1 MSVAATSIDFA
12 PLIPV
17 WAIGSLAVLALAT
30 TAVGA
35 VRRLNGWLWRSLSV
49 LLISAVLMNPSLVE
63 EEREALPDIA
73 LAVIDR
79 SDSMEIPGRAEAAEA
94 ALEALRREAENDP
107 QLELVEAEIGN
118 DPNGTLAVEAMQ
130 AALAGIPRDRLAGVV
145 LATDGRVHD
154 VPEDVEA
161 LEIGAPVHQ
170 LLAGNPDQGD
180 RRLVI
185 VEAPRYGLVDEPAE
199 FVIRVEDDAMQGT
212 ANLTFRVDGGEPQ
225 TARITLG
232 LDTTVTAAIGHRG
245 ANVIEIEVEP
255 GPEELS
261 LINNRAAVSV
271 TGVRDRLRV
280 LLVTGEPH
288 NGARTWRDLLK
299 SDPSVDLVHFTILR
313 PLDRADATPVDELSL
328 IPFPTRELFEERLE
342 EFDLVIFDRY
352 RRRGIMPPLYFDY
365 IARYVDNGGAM
376 LITAGPPF
384 GQAVSIYRSP
394 LAAVIPARPT
404 GIVATGA
411 YRPEVTDAGQRHP
424 VTANLAPAEGEE
436 PWGEWFRRIDAT
448 VLGGETLLQ
457 APDGG
462 PLLVLA
468 RAGQGRAAVVLSD
481 QSWLWARGYQGG
493 GPHGEMFR
501 RVAHWLMGE
510 PELDEER
517 LSASAFNG
525 QLLAERTTLADNP
538 PPLELEWPSGRTE
551 TLDMNATGEPGRF
564 SAITDVTEQS
574 GLVRLRS
581 GDLTSVAAL
590 GPLNPQEYANLRPS
604 TDVLRPLVRE
614 NGGGAYVLGA
624 SAQPDLPGIR
634 RTRLGSDASG
644 RNWYGLQRNERYIVR
659 GAERTPLLPGL
670 LILLLIVAALGWGWR
685 REGQ

>member
-1 MSVAATSIDFA
+1 MSAAATTLDFA

-17 WAIGSLAVLALAT
+17 WAITTLAVLALGM

-35 VRRLNGWLWRSLSV
+35 VRRLNGWLWRSLSI
-49 LLISAVLMNPSLVE
+49 LLITAVLANPSLVE
-63 EEREALPDIA
+63 EDREPLPDIA

-79 SDSMEIPGRAEAAEA
+79 SDSMEIPGRAEAAAA
-94 ALEALRREAENDP
+94 ALADLRARAENDP
-107 QLELVEAEIGN
+107 ELDLVEAEIGN
-118 DPNGTLAVEAMQ
+118 SIDGTRAIEAIQ
-130 AALAGIPRDRLAGVV
+130 AALAGIPRDRLAGIV
-145 LATDGRVHD
+145 LASDGRVHD
-154 VPEDVEA
+154 VPDDVAA
-161 LEIGAPVHQ
+161 LDIEAPVHH
-170 LLAGNPDQGD
+170 LLTGDPDQGD

-199 FVIRVEDDAMQGT
+199 FVIRVEDDAMTGT
-212 ANLTFRVDGGEPQ
+212 ATLTFRVDGGPAQ
-225 TARITLG
+225 TARITIG
-232 LDTTVTAAIGHRG
+232 TDTTVTAPVEHRG
-245 ANVIEIEVEP
+245 PNVIEIEVEP

-365 IARYVDNGGAM
+365 IARYVDNGGAL

-404 GIVATGA
+404 GIVASGA
-411 YRPEVTDAGQRHP
+411 FRPEVTDAGERHP
-424 VTANLAPAEGEE
+424 VTANLAPAESEA

-448 VLGGETLLQ
+448 VLGGETLLE

-468 RAGQGRAAVVLSD
+468 RAGEGRAAVVLSD

-493 GPHGEMFR
+493 GPHAEMFR

-517 LSASAFNG
+517 LSAAAFNG
-525 QLLAERTTLADNP
+525 ELVAERTTLADTP
-538 PPLELEWPSGRTE
+538 PELELEWPSGRTE
-551 TLDMNATGEPGRF
+551 TLDMSATGEPGRF
-564 SAITDVTEQS
+564 SATTDVTEQA

-581 GDLTSVAAL
+581 GDLTAVTAL
-590 GPLNPQEYANLRPS
+590 GPLNPLEYANLQP
-604 TDVLRPLVRE
+604 TTEVLEPLVRQT
-614 NGGGAYVLGA
+614 GGGAYLLAA
-624 SAQPDLPGIR
+624 SADTDLPGIR
-634 RTRLGSDASG
+634 RTRAGSDASG

-659 GAERTPLLPGL
+659 GADRMPLLPAL

>member
-1 MSVAATSIDFA
+1 MSAAATTLDFA

-17 WAIGSLAVLALAT
+17 WAITALTLLALGM
-30 TAVGA
+30 TAAGA
-35 VRRLNGWLWRSLSV
+35 VRRLNGWLWRSLSIV
-49 LLISAVLMNPSLVE
+49 LITAVLMNPSLVE
-63 EEREALPDIA
+63 EDREPLPDIV

-79 SDSMEIPGRAEAAEA
+79 SDSMEIPGRADAANA
-94 ALEALRREAENDP
+94 ALADLRARAAADP
-107 QLELVEAEIGN
+107 ELELVEAEIGN
-118 DPNGTLAVEAMQ
+118 SADGTRAIDAIQ
-130 AALAGIPRDRLAGVV
+130 AALAGIPRDRLAGIVV
-145 LATDGRVHD
+145 ASDGRVHD
-154 VPEDVEA
+154 VPVDVA
-161 LEIGAPVHQ
+161 SLDIGAPVHH
-170 LLAGNPDQGD
+170 LLTGNPDQGD

-199 FVIRVEDDAMQGT
+199 FVIRVEDDAMTGT
-212 ANLTFRVDGGEPQ
+212 ATLTFRVDGGQPQ
-225 TARITLG
+225 TARITIG
-232 LDTTVTAAIGHRG
+232 TDTTVTAPVEHRG
-245 ANVIEIEVEP
+245 PNVIEIEVDP

-313 PLDRADATPVDELSL
+313 PLDRADTTPVDELSL

-365 IARYVDNGGAM
+365 IARYVDNGGAL

-404 GIVATGA
+404 GIVASGA
-411 YRPEVTDAGQRHP
+411 FRPEVTDAGQRHP
-424 VTANLAPAEGEE
+424 VTANLAPTESEA

-448 VLGGETLLQ
+448 VLGGETLLES
-457 APDGG
+457 PDGG

-468 RAGQGRAAVVLSD
+468 RAGEGRAAVVLSD

-517 LSASAFNG
+517 LSAAAFNG
-525 QLLAERTTLADNP
+525 ELIAERTTLADAP
-538 PPLELEWPSGRTE
+538 PELELEWPSGRTE
-551 TLDMNATGEPGRF
+551 TLDMTPTGEPGRF
-564 SAITDVTEQS
+564 GAATDVTEQA

-581 GDLTSVAAL
+581 GDLTAVTAL
-590 GPLNPQEYANLRPS
+590 GPLNPLEYANLQPTS
-604 TDVLRPLVRE
+604 DVLDPLVRE
-614 NGGGAYVLGA
+614 TGGGSYVLGA
-624 SAQPDLPGIR
+624 TAQPELPGIR
-634 RTRLGSDASG
+634 RTRAGTDASG

-659 GAERTPLLPGL
+659 GADRMPLLPAL
-670 LILLLIVAALGWGWR
+670 LVLLLIVAALGWGWR

>member
-1 MSVAATSIDFA
+1 MSAAATTLDIA

-17 WAIGSLAVLALAT
+17 WAIGTLALLALGM

-35 VRRLNGWLWRSLSV
+35 VRRLNGWLWRSLST
-49 LLISAVLMNPSLVE
+49 LLITAVLMNPSLVE
-63 EEREALPDIA
+63 EDREPLPDIA
-73 LAVIDR
+73 LVIVDR
-79 SDSMEIPGRAEAAEA
+79 SDSMEIPGRADAAEA
-94 ALEALRREAENDP
+94 ALADLRAQAERDP
-107 QLELVEAEIGN
+107 DLELVEAEIGN
-118 DPNGTLAVEAMQ
+118 SVDGTRAIEAIQ
-130 AALAGIPRDRLAGVV
+130 SALAGIPRDRLAGIV
-145 LATDGRVHD
+145 LASDGRVHD
-154 VPEDVEA
+154 MPEDVAA
-161 LEIGAPVHQ
+161 LDIDAPVHH
-170 LLAGNPDQGD
+170 LLTGNPDQGD

-199 FVIRVEDDAMQGT
+199 FVIRVEDDAMTGT
-212 ANLTFRVDGGEPQ
+212 ATLTFRVDGGEPQ
-225 TARITLG
+225 TARITIG
-232 LDTTVTAAIGHRG
+232 TDTTVTAPVEHRG
-245 ANVIEIEVEP
+245 PNVIEIEVEP

-313 PLDRADATPVDELSL
+313 PLDRNDSTPVDELSL

-352 RRRGIMPPLYFDY
+352 RRRAIMPPLYFDY
-365 IARYVDNGGAM
+365 IARYVDNGGAL

-384 GQAVSIYRSP
+384 GQADSLYRSP

-404 GIVATGA
+404 GIIASGGF
-411 YRPEVTDAGQRHP
+411 RPEVTEAGERHP
-424 VTANLAPAEGEE
+424 VTANLAPTDSEA

-448 VLGGETLLQ
+448 VLGGETLLE

-517 LSASAFNG
+517 LSAAAFNG
-525 QLLAERTTLADNP
+525 ELIAERTTLADSP
-538 PPLELEWPSGRTE
+538 PELELEWPSGRTE
-551 TLDMNATGEPGRF
+551 TLDMTPTGDPGRF
-564 SAITDVTEQS
+564 SATTDVTEQA

-581 GDLTSVAAL
+581 GNLTAVTAL
-590 GPLNPQEYANLRPS
+590 GPLNPLEYANLQP
-604 TDVLRPLVRE
+604 TAELLEPLLRE
-614 NGGGAYVLGA
+614 TGGGAYILNA
-624 SAQPDLPGIR
+624 SADTALPGIR
-634 RTRLGSDASG
+634 RTRAGSDASG

-659 GAERTPLLPGL
+659 GADRMPLLPAL

>member
-1 MSVAATSIDFA
+1 MSAAATTLDFA

-17 WAIGSLAVLALAT
+17 WAISTLAILALGT
-30 TAVGA
+30 TAIGA
-35 VRRLNGWLWRSLSV
+35 ARRLNGWLWRTLSV
-49 LLISAVLMNPSLVE
+49 LLIGAVLMNPSLVE
-63 EEREALPDIA
+63 EEREPLPDIA

-79 SDSMEIPGRAEAAEA
+79 SDSMDIPGRTEAADAALADLRARAEA
-94 ALEALRREAENDP
+94 DP
-107 QLELVEAEIGN
+107 ELDLVEAEIGN
-118 DPNGTLAVEAMQ
+118 DSDGTLAIDAIQ
-130 AALAGIPRDRLAGVV
+130 AALAGIPRDRLAGIVV
-145 LATDGRVHD
+145 ASDGRVHD
-154 VPEDVEA
+154 VPDDVAA
-161 LEIGAPVHQ
+161 LDIDAPVHH
-170 LLAGNPDQGD
+170 LLTGDPDQGD

-185 VEAPRYGLVDEPAE
+185 VEAPRYGLVGEPAE
-199 FVIRVEDDAMQGT
+199 FVIRVEDDAMRGT
-212 ANLTFRVDGGEPQ
+212 ATLSFRVDGGEAQ
-225 TARITLG
+225 TARITIG
-232 LDTTVTAAIGHRG
+232 QDTTVTAPVDHRG

-261 LINNRAAVSV
+261 LINNRAAVSL

-313 PLDRADATPVDELSL
+313 PLDRNDGTPVDELSL

-365 IARYVDNGGAM
+365 IARYVDNGGAL

-404 GIVATGA
+404 GVIATGA
-411 YRPEVTDAGQRHP
+411 YRPEITEAGQRHP
-424 VTANLAPAEGEE
+424 VTANLAPAEGED

-468 RAGQGRAAVVLSD
+468 RAGGGRAAIVLSD
-481 QSWLWARGYQGG
+481 QSWLWARGYDGG

-517 LSASAFNG
+517 LSASAFDG
-525 QLLAERTTLADNP
+525 QLLAERTTLADSP

-551 TLDMNATGEPGRF
+551 TLDMAATGHPGRF
-564 SAITDVTEQS
+564 SATTDVEEQS

-581 GDLTSVAAL
+581 GDLTAVAAL
-590 GPLNPQEYANLRPS
+590 GPLNPQEYANLRPA
-604 TDVLRPLVRE
+604 TDVLEPLVRE
-614 NGGGAYVLGA
+614 TGGGSYVLGA
-624 SAQPDLPGIR
+624 GAQPDLPAIR
-634 RTRLGSDASG
+634 RTRADADSAG

-659 GAERTPLLPGL
+659 GAERSPLLPAL